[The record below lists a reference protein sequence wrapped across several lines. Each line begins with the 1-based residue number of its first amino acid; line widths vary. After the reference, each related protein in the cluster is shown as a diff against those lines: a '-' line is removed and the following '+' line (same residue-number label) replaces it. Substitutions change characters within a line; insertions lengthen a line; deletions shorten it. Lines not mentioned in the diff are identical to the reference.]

1 MKANLAFSQQLDE
14 RGTITVE
21 YAILL
26 ALLSVG
32 ACVAI
37 ATLAALLMRL
47 FSYQQALIALPFP

>member
-1 MKANLAFSQQLDE
+1 VNIIPPFSAQLDE
-14 RGTITVE
+14 RGTVTVE
-21 YAILL
+21 YAIVL